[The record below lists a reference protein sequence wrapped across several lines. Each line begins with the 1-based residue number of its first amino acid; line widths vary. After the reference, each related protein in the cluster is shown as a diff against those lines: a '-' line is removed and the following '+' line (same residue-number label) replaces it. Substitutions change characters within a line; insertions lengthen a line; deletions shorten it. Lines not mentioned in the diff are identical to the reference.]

1 VTRQNP
7 RSVIRAQKQ
16 VIRAQNV
23 LIDWLLEQVEQE
35 RTKRLNDSPTR
46 KEDGS
51 GNDRESR

>member
-1 VTRQNP
+1 MTRQSL

-16 VIRAQNV
+16 EIRAQNV

-35 RTKRLNDSPTR
+35 RTKQLNDSPTR

-51 GNDRESR
+51 GNDRERR